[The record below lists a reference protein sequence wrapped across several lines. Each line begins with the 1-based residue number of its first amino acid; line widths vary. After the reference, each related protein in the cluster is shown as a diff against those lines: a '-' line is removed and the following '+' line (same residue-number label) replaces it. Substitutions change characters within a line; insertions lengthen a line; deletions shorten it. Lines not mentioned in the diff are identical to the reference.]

1 MDLKKFFCKTGTLSL
16 SGRRGENAEHEVST
30 GSYADMLGLNRN
42 FNFFFLKNKVTDQ
55 TDFDTVAKAAKDLLK
70 QDLMRFGE
78 SFYEIEPALRNKLMG
93 TIGSMTLIAADDGT
107 LSVKFHRRDED
118 GLWDGI
124 SKKFP
129 EKETTGKYKYE
140 VFFSLDDEEEY
151 ED

>member
-1 MDLKKFFCKTGTLSL
+1 MNLKNLFCKTETSPLRM
-16 SGRRGENAEHEVST
+16 RRTENAESEVSS

-55 TDFDTVAKAAKDLLK
+55 ADFDTVSKAAKDLLM

-140 VFFSLDDEEEY
+140 VFFTLEDEEDY
-151 ED
+151 DD